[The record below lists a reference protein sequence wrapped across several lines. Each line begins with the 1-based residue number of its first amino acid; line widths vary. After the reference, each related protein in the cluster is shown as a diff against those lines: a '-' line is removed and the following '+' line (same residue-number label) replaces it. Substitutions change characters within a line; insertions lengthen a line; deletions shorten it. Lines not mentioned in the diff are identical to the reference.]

1 MPWISGNME
10 QQHQV
15 KEEHADST
23 TASLAAN
30 DQPTDLRCP
39 KGKTEAHDSTKE
51 NVDDPEA
58 EVALNVDNDEKEEKE
73 IIEIRHNGIEKSV
86 TPLSAESPSSSSS
99 ASKRK
104 SYNPRKV
111 GDTPEIRQADASDD
125 APAATESAGQEDN
138 QPEGKDE
145 VEDGPQYSALQS
157 QLNSMPN
164 LKINN
169 DMFETHKRFY
179 SNLLEQQKKMM
190 TTGEDRN
197 RPAQQN
203 SQQNIGQ
210 LAQSLKTEIVQN
222 VSISID
228 KVLKEWAVAEAMQ
241 QLQTLEANRQ
251 MQNQL
256 QQQQQFPPVFSV
268 SNPLASFGL
277 PGAPPSSIF
286 PNPFS
291 APVFNPLAVFNN
303 LRRPPPEGEPKR
315 KKEKPAEGITKQDDT
330 TSIASESPSRSA
342 RESPKLSETPLSQYF
357 PPTMVGHPMYG
368 SGFCKDGSPPNSDD
382 MSDFGDCTGGVSS
395 TLTPMH
401 LRKAKLMFFYT
412 RYPNSTLLK
421 SYFPDI
427 RFNKNNTAQLVK
439 WFSNFREFF
448 YIQMEKY
455 ARQALAEG
463 IKRRED
469 IHVTLESDI
478 FKALNT
484 HYNRNNH
491 IQPPE
496 KLVHV
501 VEESLREF
509 FDAIRLGRDS
519 EPSWKKSIYKVIN
532 RLDDHIPE
540 YFKDPNFL
548 ERLET

>member
-1 MPWISGNME
+1 MSSGGALPPAAAQLNGAFGHFSYLFPQPGHIPFNHIHAQQQQQRFKIKRQRQRVDAGEPRNNYQNKPAVRDTGSSSTLPHPLIFPPYGNPIATTEALNSLMPWISGNME

-15 KEEHADST
+15 KEEHTDST

-111 GDTPEIRQADASDD
+111 DDTPEIRQADASDD

-138 QPEGKDE
+138 QPESKDE

-241 QLQTLEANRQ
+241 QLQTLEASRQ

-256 QQQQQFPPVFSV
+256 QQQQFPPVFPAP
-268 SNPLASFGL
+268 NPLASFGL
-277 PGAPPSSIF
+277 PGAPPSGIF

-291 APVFNPLAVFNN
+291 APAFNPLAVFNN
-303 LRRPPPEGEPKR
+303 LRRPPLEGEPKR

-382 MSDFGDCTGGVSS
+382 MSDFGDCTGGV
-395 TLTPMH
+395 
-401 LRKAKLMFFYT
+401 R
-412 RYPNSTLLK
+412 
-421 SYFPDI
+421 
-427 RFNKNNTAQLVK
+427 
-439 WFSNFREFF
+439 
-448 YIQMEKY
+448 
-455 ARQALAEG
+455 
-463 IKRRED
+463 
-469 IHVTLESDI
+469 
-478 FKALNT
+478 
-484 HYNRNNH
+484 
-491 IQPPE
+491 
-496 KLVHV
+496 
-501 VEESLREF
+501 
-509 FDAIRLGRDS
+509 
-519 EPSWKKSIYKVIN
+519 
-532 RLDDHIPE
+532 
-540 YFKDPNFL
+540 
-548 ERLET
+548 